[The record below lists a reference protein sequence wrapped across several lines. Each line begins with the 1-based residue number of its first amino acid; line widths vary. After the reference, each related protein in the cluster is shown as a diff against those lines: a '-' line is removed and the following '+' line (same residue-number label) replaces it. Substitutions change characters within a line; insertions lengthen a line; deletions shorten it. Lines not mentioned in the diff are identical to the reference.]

1 MGCNNAS
8 KAMTSL
14 LKSFINSRRILR
26 TELLPE
32 LQKRPCI
39 SINIK
44 NNCRLLAVK
53 LFEFEI
59 HQKGGGGGI
68 YLHSNVDKGSSVWGE
83 ITSEEK
89 FK

>member
-1 MGCNNAS
+1 
-8 KAMTSL
+8 MTSL
-14 LKSFINSRRILR
+14 FKSFINSRRILR

-44 NNCRLLAVK
+44 NNCELLAVK
-53 LFEFEI
+53 LFEIEI

-68 YLHSNVDKGSSVWGE
+68 YLHSNVNKGSSVSGK
-83 ITSEEK
+83 ITSEIREV
-89 FK
+89 